1 MIIHIDKNL
10 KIAECLFSRS
20 KLLPFVAISVNSKP
34 PCLEKAIDI
43 LKWLLISN
51 SESIP
56 ILIADE
62 IGHINYRAF
71 GCSPGKASNQVA
83 AAKERQVLAW
93 ESAIN
98 NLTDKD
104 KLRFK
109 IVFWSEIVNPKFI
122 EQQNTIRSE
131 FDEQSELY
139 DDILLLVEVF
149 IKSMGKTVNPKRLT
163 IMAEYVIHE
172 LPLLL
177 FGIELDG
184 VNYQMMHYPTYY
196 SPKMVSIIAAIRRKP
211 CYSKLRTSLR
221 SDEIERSKIIHMIV
235 QENNGL
241 ESEVPAK
248 ESYSKQ
254 DAFIPVNNFDITLE
268 CLNA

>member
-10 KIAECLFSRS
+10 NIAECLFSRS
-20 KLLPFVAISVNSKP
+20 KLRPFVAISVNSRP

-71 GCSPGKASNQVA
+71 GCSPGRAANQVA
-83 AAKERQVLAW
+83 AAKEKQVLAW
-93 ESAIN
+93 ESALN
-98 NLTDKD
+98 HLTDED

-131 FDEQSELY
+131 FDEQADLY

-149 IKSMGKTVNPKRLT
+149 IRSMDKTVNPKRLA
-163 IMAEYVIHE
+163 IMAEYVVQE

-177 FGIELDG
+177 FGIVLDG

-196 SPKMVSIIAAIRRKP
+196 SPKMVSIIAAILRKP
-211 CYSKLRTSLR
+211 CYSKLRASL
-221 SDEIERSKIIHMIV
+221 SFDKLERSKIIHMIV
-235 QENNGL
+235 QENNGV
-241 ESEVPAK
+241 ESQMATK
-248 ESYSKQ
+248 ESNSKQ
-254 DAFIPVNNFDITLE
+254 EAFIQVNNFEIIQE
-268 CLNA
+268 CQNV